1 MIFFLEDLHG
11 ISNSFFHKHS
21 LEKINIM
28 DLIPEGGTLCIP
40 IVKLVKHSILRH
52 QQNSKTHRGHLE
64 LLQLISATFLNLGNP
79 FIVIYLQM
87 KKNNVTVM
95 LISVVY

>member
-1 MIFFLEDLHG
+1 MYTNCETGKALYF
-11 ISNSFFHKHS
+11 KT
-21 LEKINIM
+21 
-28 DLIPEGGTLCIP
+28 P
-40 IVKLVKHSILRH
+40 
-52 QQNSKTHRGHLE
+52 QNSKTHRGHLE

-95 LISVVY
+95 LISAVY